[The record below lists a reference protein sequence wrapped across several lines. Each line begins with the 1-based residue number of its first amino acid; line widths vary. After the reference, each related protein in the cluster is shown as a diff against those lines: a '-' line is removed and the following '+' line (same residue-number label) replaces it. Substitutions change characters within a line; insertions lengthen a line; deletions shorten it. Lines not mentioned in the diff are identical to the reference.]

1 MKKYFLSLL
10 VLLASMSCKVKKETQ
25 GTDNIPTENMKA
37 ACNTDIL
44 YWKEY
49 EKEKPQPRF
58 VNKYLPTQYQT
69 YQLNPE
75 DLKTVMNKIKNQKLT
90 VLNIPVYG
98 DCIGFEL
105 KPSNVM
111 SPELAAKFPELQ
123 SYRGF
128 ALQDKAITASI
139 DYDGKV
145 IRIAVE
151 TMKGSYFLEPFESD
165 LGTFYLAFD
174 KNNSGIPKVP
184 FEQPKKNK

>member
-10 VLLASMSCKVKKETQ
+10 VLLAAMSCKVKKETQ
-25 GTDNIPTENMKA
+25 ATNGNSMENQSVVCPTDVLNWKVYGA
-37 ACNTDIL
+37 A
-44 YWKEY
+44 
-49 EKEKPQPRF
+49 KPQPKF
-58 VNKYLPTQYQT
+58 VNKYLPTQYQI
-69 YQLNPE
+69 YQLNRE
-75 DLKTVMNKIKNQKLT
+75 DLQTVMNKIKTQKLT
-90 VLNIPVYG
+90 VLNLPVYG
-98 DCIGFEL
+98 ECISFEL
-105 KPSNVM
+105 KPSKVM

-128 ALQDKAITASI
+128 AQQDKAVTASI

-151 TMKGSYFLEPFESD
+151 TMKGSFILEPFESD

-184 FEQPKKNK
+184 IEQPKKK

>member
-10 VLLASMSCKVKKETQ
+10 VLLATMSCKVKKETQ
-25 GTDNIPTENMKA
+25 TVTENHMDNPSDV
-37 ACNTDIL
+37 CNTDVL

-49 EKEKPQPRF
+49 GGDKPKPRF

-69 YQLNPE
+69 YQLNTV
-75 DLKTVMNKIKNQKLT
+75 DLQTVMNKIKTQKLT
-90 VLNIPVYG
+90 ILNLPVYG
-98 DCIGFEL
+98 ECVSFEL

-128 ALQDKAITASI
+128 SQKDKTISASI

-145 IRIAVE
+145 VRIAIE
-151 TMKGSYFLEPFESD
+151 TMKGSFFLEPFESD

-184 FEQPKKNK
+184 FEQPQKKK